1 MKTYPTAN
9 IRNVALVGHSGS
21 GKTTLVEALL
31 ARSGATARIG
41 RVEDGTTL
49 SDTEPEEVKRRISLS
64 LAVAPVE
71 WDGCKLN
78 FLDTPGYADFMGEV
92 EAALSVAD
100 LAVFVVSAVDGVEVQ
115 TEVIWRRCV
124 ELGLP
129 RMVFV
134 NKEDKERA
142 DFHRVLAQL
151 RDTFGS
157 GFAPLELPIGEEAA
171 FHGVADLLSDQ
182 AFAYEADG
190 KHHTEPMPPELE
202 DEEHRV
208 HDELVEEI
216 VSGDDEQL
224 ERYLAGEVPT
234 VEELERAL
242 AHEVVEGTEFPVV
255 VGSALTGV
263 GIDRLA
269 DFICRIGPSP
279 VSRPVTVRAGDQE
292 VPVAAEESGQ
302 PLAYVFRTIADP
314 FVGQLSLFKVLSG
327 TIKVDDHLV
336 NVRSGTDE
344 RLHGLFHLRGK
355 EQTPAP
361 SLLAGDIGAVAKLT
375 ATHTG
380 DTLAPKG
387 SPVRV
392 VAIPPPPAVLS
403 FAVRPRTQADDDKL
417 GGALQRLQA
426 EDQALVIERNEETRQ
441 TLLRGVG
448 ETHLAV
454 SLERLAR
461 KFGVNVDTEEV
472 RVPYRETITGNAE
485 AEGKVKKQ
493 TGGHGQFAV
502 ANLRVEPVGRGEGFS
517 FVDSI
522 VGGAIPRQYI
532 PAVQKG
538 IEDTMATG
546 GVHGFPV
553 VDVKVQCYDGKYHN
567 VDSSEMAFR
576 TAASV
581 GFKDALSK
589 AGVVVLEPVSL
600 LTVRVPSS
608 YQGDV
613 MGDINSRR
621 GRVQGTNTDG
631 GFSEVSA
638 LVPTA
643 EILRYAIDLRSMT
656 GGRGSF
662 TATHDHYDVLPSHLV
677 DRAKATLVAAHS

>member
-31 ARSGATARIG
+31 ARSGAIARIG

-71 WDGCKLN
+71 WEGCKLN

-190 KHHTEPMPPELE
+190 KHHTEPIPPELE

-355 EQTPAP
+355 EQTPAS

-375 ATHTG
+375 STHTG